1 MTNRSIF
8 TLIIFIMIT
17 GCSQPSKTS
26 PEQWSEQEL
35 SEWFTKGEWKQGWT
49 ALPDE
54 TVNQRELAIQYHKN
68 PERWNIVFT
77 FLKENNLEELPT
89 GRYELE
95 GPALYVNV
103 DEYLTKNEEDARFEA
118 HRKYADIQYVVSGK
132 ERIGVLPLGLT
143 SVSVPYLEENDI
155 VFLSTEENNY
165 RPAQPGKFFVFFPDD
180 AHQPCVKSGENA
192 QVRKIVAKVL
202 IN

>member
-8 TLIIFIMIT
+8 TLIIFVMIT

-26 PEQWSEQEL
+26 PELWSEKEL
-35 SEWFTKGEWKQGWT
+35 NEWFAKGEWKQGWA

-54 TVNQRELAIQYHKN
+54 TVNQQELAIQYHKN
-68 PERWNIVFT
+68 PERWNKVFA

-89 GRYELE
+89 GRHELE

-103 DEYLTKNEEDARFEA
+103 DEYVTKNEEDARFEA
-118 HRKYADIQYVVSGK
+118 HRKYADIQYVVSGE
-132 ERIGVLPLGLT
+132 ERIGVLPLEIT
-143 SVSVPYLEENDI
+143 TVSEPYKDENDI
-155 VFLSTEENNY
+155 VFLATNANNF
-165 RPAQPGKFFVFFPDD
+165 RNATAGKFFIFFPDD
-180 AHQPCVKSGENA
+180 AHQPCVRTGENA
-192 QVRKIVAKVL
+192 KVRKIVAKVL